1 MFRQLFESAVVFV
14 FIALT
19 SFLLNAEELV
29 SGTFVQKK
37 YLHDVELTLVSSGTW
52 TFEKDKSFTW
62 NTLKPVPSVFV
73 ATPTNYSFAVGGKVI
88 SRSMEMKITDLSQV
102 FEMREM
108 KGVVERVE
116 RDAGGIVFKS
126 DGMEIPS
133 LMRVFFKNGD
143 RMEISLKR

>member
-1 MFRQLFESAVVFV
+1 M
-14 FIALT
+14 
-19 SFLLNAEELV
+19 
-29 SGTFVQKK
+29 
-37 YLHDVELTLVSSGTW
+37 
-52 TFEKDKSFTW
+52 
-62 NTLKPVPSVFV
+62 PSVFV
-73 ATPTNYSFAVGGKVI
+73 ATPTNYSFTAGGKVI
-88 SRSMEMKITDLSQV
+88 SRSIEMKITDLSQV

-143 RMEISLKR
+143 RIEISLKR

>member
-1 MFRQLFESAVVFV
+1 MFRQLFESAAVFV
-14 FIALT
+14 FTALT

-52 TFEKDKSFTW
+52 TFEKDKAFTW

-73 ATPTNYSFAVGGKVI
+73 ATPTNYSFAAGGKVI

-116 RDAGGIVFKS
+116 RDAGDIVFKS

-143 RMEISLKR
+143 RIEISLKR

>member
-1 MFRQLFESAVVFV
+1 MSVFV
-14 FIALT
+14 FTALT
-19 SFLLNAEELV
+19 SFLLNAEELA

-52 TFEKDKSFTW
+52 TFEKDKAFTW

-73 ATPTNYSFAVGGKVI
+73 ATPTNYSFAAGGKVI

-102 FEMREM
+102 FEMKEM
-108 KGVVERVE
+108 KGVVDRVE

-143 RMEISLKR
+143 RLEIHLKR

>member
-1 MFRQLFESAVVFV
+1 MYRLKSFLLLLFP
-14 FIALT
+14 ALAC
-19 SFLLNAEELV
+19 FLLNAGQNSV

-52 TFEKDKSFTW
+52 TFEKDKAFTW

-73 ATPTNYSFAVGGKVI
+73 ATPTNYSFAAGGKVI
-88 SRSMEMKITDLSQV
+88 SRSIEMKITDLSQV
-102 FEMREM
+102 FEMKEM

-143 RMEISLKR
+143 RIEISLKR

>member
-1 MFRQLFESAVVFV
+1 MFRQLFESAAVFV
-14 FIALT
+14 FTALT

-52 TFEKDKSFTW
+52 TFEKDKAFTW

-73 ATPTNYSFAVGGKVI
+73 ATPTNYSFAAGGKVI

-143 RMEISLKR
+143 RIEISLKR

>member
-1 MFRQLFESAVVFV
+1 MFRQLFESAAVFV
-14 FIALT
+14 FTALT

-52 TFEKDKSFTW
+52 TFEKDKAFTW

-73 ATPTNYSFAVGGKVI
+73 ATPTNYSFTAGGKVI

-143 RMEISLKR
+143 RIEISLKR